1 MKKGADFMNN
11 YIKNP
16 YEIEK
21 RSFEIITEELGDKT
35 FPEEIGKVV
44 KRIIHTTADFTF
56 ADITIIN
63 NDAIEKAKEALK
75 AGKNIYTDT
84 KMAMSGINKR
94 KLGELGGAVLNF
106 VSDSDV
112 AEKAKEEGVTRSIV
126 AMRKAIK
133 ENPEGIFVIGNA
145 PTALFELMKQIEQG
159 NARPS
164 LVVGVP
170 VGFVGAAESKEEL
183 LKLDVP
189 YIVTRGRK
197 GGSNVAAAIINAILY
212 MI

>member
-1 MKKGADFMNN
+1 MQN

-21 RSFEIITEELGDKT
+21 RSFEMITEELGEKT
-35 FPEEIGKVV
+35 FPEDIAKVV
-44 KRIIHTTADFTF
+44 KRVIHTTADFQF

-63 NDAIEKAKEALK
+63 EGAIDRAKEAIL

-84 KMAMSGINKR
+84 KMALSGINKR
-94 KLGELGGAVLNF
+94 KLAEYGGEVLNF
-106 VSDSDV
+106 VSDEDV
-112 AEKAKEEGVTRSIV
+112 AKTAKEEGITRSIV
-126 AMRKAIK
+126 AMRKAVE
-133 ENPEGIFVIGNA
+133 ENPDGIFVIGNA
-145 PTALFELMKQIEQG
+145 PTALFELIKQIDEG
-159 NARPS
+159 KAKPS

-183 LKLDVP
+183 LKVDVP
-189 YIVTRGRK
+189 YILTRGRK

>member
-1 MKKGADFMNN
+1 MQN

-16 YEIEK
+16 NEIEK
-21 RSFEIITEELGDKT
+21 KSFEIITEELGDIT
-35 FPEEIGKVV
+35 FPEDIGKVV
-44 KRIIHTTADFTF
+44 KRVIHTTADFSF

-63 NDAIEKAKEALK
+63 DEAIDRAMEAIL

-84 KMAMSGINKR
+84 KMALSGINKR
-94 KLGELGGAVLNF
+94 RLAQYGGEVLNF
-106 VSDSDV
+106 VSDEDV
-112 AEKAKEEGVTRSIV
+112 AVQAKKEGVTRSIV

-133 ENPEGIFVIGNA
+133 ENPNGIFVIGNA
-145 PTALFELMKQIEQG
+145 PTALFELMKQIEEG
-159 NARPS
+159 HAKPS

-170 VGFVGAAESKEEL
+170 VGFVGAEESKEEL

-189 YIVTRGRK
+189 YILTRGRK

-212 MI
+212 MID